1 MQISLDKNNLIVGF
15 AEVGGIDRGIEID
28 ESILPDGFVN
38 SFNKNK
44 YKYIDGE
51 IIYNNELKEDNGN
64 YNSIQDDLSQD
75 NNLNY
80 HSIEEIKVMVA
91 NLQKQTLQSTKLST
105 QMAQQNAKF
114 MQKITELESEI
125 QTLKE
130 DKGDA

>member
-1 MQISLDKNNLIVGF
+1 MIILVDKNNLITSF
-15 AEVGGIDRGIEID
+15 ASAGSIEGGVEISD
-28 ESILPDGFVN
+28 SILPDDFAN
-38 SFNKNK
+38 SFSKNK
-44 YKYIDGE
+44 YKYIDGK
-51 IIYNNELKEDNGN
+51 IVYNNEVKEEDSS
-64 YNSIQDDLSQD
+64 YTPAQD
-75 NNLNY
+75 NLTQNNNVNDQSTEQL
-80 HSIEEIKVMVA
+80 KVMVA